1 MVLRKCR
8 WLGPHRDGARLVNG
22 ALLGDGH
29 PAEEF
34 EEEAEAQLC
43 ELRHRQHAGPEE
55 EPHLPS
61 DGSCK
66 ECCCCCQ
73 RGLLSANWVSSEH
86 GGAE

>member
-1 MVLRKCR
+1 MLSRKWR
-8 WLGPHRDGARLVNG
+8 GLGLHRDGARLVNRT
-22 ALLGDGH
+22 LLGARH

-66 ECCCCCQ
+66 ERCCCCQ
-73 RGLLSANWVSSEH
+73 RGLLSKGVAVS
-86 GGAE
+86 